1 MEEVRIDKYLWSIR
15 VFKTRSEATDA
26 CKGGKIRVN
35 GADTKPSKAVKVG
48 DTIVARKGAVT
59 YTYKVLQLIDKR
71 QGAKLV
77 PLYAENQTPQE
88 ELDKLRA
95 PVETFFLKRDR
106 GAGRPTKKDRRQM
119 EDLWSN
125 LSFDLNIHT
134 GNLDLVLELAQN
146 CHGDFMYMPNHT
158 FIGPN
163 MTMISGLFTMAHFR
177 K

>member
-1 MEEVRIDKYLWSIR
+1 MDELRIDKYLWSIR
-15 VFKTRSEATDA
+15 VYKTRTDATDA
-26 CKGGKIRVN
+26 CNGGKVRLN
-35 GADTKPSKAVKVG
+35 GADVKPSKGVKVG
-48 DTIVARKGAVT
+48 DVITARKGVVV

-77 PLYAENQTPQE
+77 PQYAENLTPQE

-125 LSFDLNIHT
+125 LSFDSSD
-134 GNLDLVLELAQN
+134 DLS
-146 CHGDFMYMPNHT
+146 D
-158 FIGPN
+158 
-163 MTMISGLFTMAHFR
+163 
-177 K
+177 